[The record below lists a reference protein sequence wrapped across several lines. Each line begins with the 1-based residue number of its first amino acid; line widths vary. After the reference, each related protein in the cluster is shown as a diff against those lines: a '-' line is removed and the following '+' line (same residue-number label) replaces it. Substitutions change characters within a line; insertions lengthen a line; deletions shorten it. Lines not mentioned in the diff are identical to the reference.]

1 MNRRRSLPK
10 TSWEPMQLSFSKRP
24 MTSGRFLWES
34 AQPIADC
41 SNFQQVSKR
50 SPPLQALPTQP
61 CPTEQV
67 SPNNPQPSL
76 PLVWAGNRCWRAT
89 HKQRWGQNQRETLG
103 TATKEE
109 EGDAPLQQQVH
120 EIESSQLARYCGLW
134 GQLWTLEASASWGN
148 VRLESRLT
156 PQCSQ

>member
-1 MNRRRSLPK
+1 
-10 TSWEPMQLSFSKRP
+10 MQLSFSRDP
-24 MTSGRFLWES
+24 RLQGNFSGS

-41 SNFQQVSKR
+41 SNFQQVSKGLHHCR
-50 SPPLQALPTQP
+50 HSPH
-61 CPTEQV
+61 
-67 SPNNPQPSL
+67 NPAQLSKLVLITLSRL
-76 PLVWAGNRCWRAT
+76 PLVWAGT
-89 HKQRWGQNQRETLG
+89 DVGGQPTSRGGAKTKEETLG

-148 VRLESRLT
+148 VRLESLT
-156 PQCSQ
+156 NPTVLTVGQRPS